1 MATNRT
7 GGDIDAYCTKCK
19 LVLAHIII
27 AMKATRVMRVECKTC
42 HGVHAYRKQAR
53 AAAGT
58 RTPRKTGRGANSPAA
73 YEQLIAG
80 HDLSR
85 AVAYKTV
92 SSFASGDV
100 VNHAS
105 FGLGLVTRELADH
118 KIEVAFPNGPKVLIH
133 AREQTPA

>member
-42 HGVHAYRKQAR
+42 RGVHAYRKQAR
-53 AAAGT
+53 AASTT
-58 RTPRKTGRGANSPAA
+58 RTPRKSTRGVNGPAA

-80 HDLSR
+80 QDMSR
-85 AVAYKTV
+85 AVGYKIANLY
-92 SSFASGDV
+92 ASGDILD
-100 VNHAS
+100 HAS
-105 FGLGLVTRELADH
+105 FGLGLVTRELADR
-118 KIEVAFPNGPKVLIH
+118 KIEVAFPNGTKVLVH
-133 AREQTPA
+133 ARA